1 MTVLNCGRE
10 VGEIVDMYGDQE
22 IVIGESVNDA
32 YALEEDQEWWWESVP
47 CEYQWVTGSLKGI
60 AARDPRLTPGGVY
73 GYALKFATIDP
84 DVRPE
89 NFVDFVQIELE
100 S

>member
-1 MTVLNCGRE
+1 MTREFSPNVVLFRDEG
-10 VGEIVDMYGDQE
+10 
-22 IVIGESVNDA
+22 
-32 YALEEDQEWWWESVP
+32 
-47 CEYQWVTGSLKGI
+47 EYQWVTGSLKGI

>member
-47 CEYQWVTGSLKGI
+47 CKQDGEKLTVYEWSRIPMSVKREIIRVHGSVLIGEEED
-60 AARDPRLTPGGVY
+60 R
-73 GYALKFATIDP
+73 
-84 DVRPE
+84 
-89 NFVDFVQIELE
+89 
-100 S
+100 